1 MFDARETISRLA
13 EKMSSMICQ
22 KPGIVFYESSSS
34 GYCVYYLGHGNLT
47 DMQRK
52 LTRGMPFRKA
62 ASIVHELN
70 RRLFQKP
77 INNDEELRAVVCA
90 YLERQGAG
98 QYVLKGN

>member
-1 MFDARETISRLA
+1 V
-13 EKMSSMICQ
+13 SMICQ

-34 GYCVYYLGHGNLT
+34 GYCVYYLDRGNLT

-52 LTRGMPFRKA
+52 LTTGMPFRKA
-62 ASIVHELN
+62 AAIVHELN

-77 INNDEELRAVVCA
+77 ITNDEELRAVVSA

-98 QYVLKGN
+98 EYVLKAD

>member
-1 MFDARETISRLA
+1 MLS
-13 EKMSSMICQ
+13 KICQ

-52 LTRGMPFRKA
+52 LTTGMPFRKA
-62 ASIVHELN
+62 AAIVHELN

-77 INNDEELRAVVCA
+77 IIDDEELRAVVCA

-98 QYVLKGN
+98 EYVLKAD